1 MRAVKVLIVDDSAIV
16 RQVFT
21 RELGQAE
28 GIEVVGSAP
37 DPYVARDKIVQLQP
51 DVVLLDIEMPRMD
64 GLTFLRKLM
73 QHYPLPVIIVS
84 SLTTKGGELAMDAI
98 NAGAVD
104 VMSKPGS
111 AFSVADMSTA
121 LVDKIHAAAKA
132 RLSRPHTR
140 QEAAQP
146 KAEPVSLVQ
155 RKLTNAVVVIG
166 ASTGGTQAIQSVLQ
180 AMPRN
185 SPGVV
190 IVQHM
195 PENFTASFAARLNE
209 LCALEVREARNNDSV
224 VPGVA
229 LIAPGN
235 FHMLLKRSGARFF
248 VQVKNGPLVC
258 RQRPSVEVLFKS
270 AAKSAGRN
278 AVGVMLT
285 GMGKDGA
292 EGMLAMHQAGAKTI
306 AQDEATSVVFGMPNE
321 AIKLG
326 GVDRV
331 VGLPQ
336 IPHQIKNMLGNS
348 PDAAN
353 A

>member
-37 DPYVARDKIVQLQP
+37 DPYVARDKIVQLRP

-73 QHYPLPVIIVS
+73 KHYPLPVIIVS
-84 SLTTKGGELAMDAI
+84 SLTTKGGDLAMDAI

-111 AFSVADMSTA
+111 AFSVADMSVA

-132 RLSRPHTR
+132 RLNRTPGHN
-140 QEAAQP
+140 EAVQNQV
-146 KAEPVSLVQ
+146 EPVSLAQ
-155 RKLTNAVVVIG
+155 RRLTNAVVAIG
-166 ASTGGTQAIQSVLQ
+166 ASTGGTQAVQSVLQ

-185 SPGVV
+185 SPGIV

-195 PENFTASFAARLNE
+195 PANFTASFSARLNE
-209 LCALEVREARNNDSV
+209 LCAMEVREARNNDSV

-235 FHMLLKRSGARFF
+235 YHMLLKRSGARFL
-248 VQVKNGPLVC
+248 VQVKSGPLVC

-270 AAKSAGRN
+270 TAKSAGRN
-278 AVGVMLT
+278 AVGVILT

-292 EGMLAMHQAGAKTI
+292 EGMLALHQAGARTI
-306 AQDEATSVVFGMPNE
+306 AQDEASCVVFGMPNE

-326 GVDRV
+326 GVDKV
-331 VGLPQ
+331 VPLHRITQQ
-336 IPHQIKNMLGNS
+336 IMALLGTP
-348 PDAAN
+348 PDAVN
-353 A
+353 N